1 MKIAANLPYRI
12 ALVGFLGLFALL
24 MLWNTA
30 LSTSVSANKH
40 VAIMLIITVT
50 PLLLPMRGFLDKR
63 PKSCAW
69 LAYIS
74 LIYFVHGCLEAYANA
89 AIRPYALLETVF
101 SLMIFFGATFYIRLA
116 KSQS

>member
-1 MKIAANLPYRI
+1 MKIAPSFPYRI
-12 ALVGFLGLFALL
+12 ALIGFFGLFALL
-24 MLWNTA
+24 MLWNTVLNA
-30 LSTSVSANKH
+30 DVNTKKPVSL
-40 VAIMLIITVT
+40 MLLLTVT

-89 AIRPYALLETVF
+89 VIRPYALLETVF
-101 SLMIFFGATFYIRLA
+101 SLMIFFGASFYIRLA